1 MAAARRVP
9 QAEALSLATL
19 VLSTIGTALGGPV
32 GSAIGALIGQSI
44 DQQLLAP
51 ARRGP
56 RVGDLSVQSSS
67 YGTQIPRVY
76 GTMRVAGSVIWST
89 DLIEQEQTAG
99 GKGQP
104 DVTFSYTVSL
114 AVALSSRPAKSVKR
128 IWADGKLL
136 RGAEGDF
143 KVGTIFRFYGGTE
156 DQPIDPLIG
165 SLEGISNTPAYRG
178 LALAIFENLEL
189 AEFGNRIP
197 FLTFEFEGDEETPT
211 LGSVLTDSAQ
221 ETISCDDAQPLLG
234 FAAYGGSIRSAIE
247 PLVESFGI
255 DLFDDGATLRQPL
268 GDPAAL
274 IGLEELGNSNDSRPA
289 PRIQRE
295 QLPVRAAPAALR
307 LTYYDPERDYLTGEA
322 RALASEQSGND
333 TQRELP
339 AVLTAAA
346 AKLLAQDM
354 LARAWAGR
362 DKLTLRL
369 PPDRLALQ
377 PGAGL
382 ELPTGPS
389 QWIVDKTIVDGFVV
403 VAELRPSATL
413 AAVVQADGGR
423 IVPNRDDVA
432 GPLCMALIDIPAV
445 LGLSNEPTLLLAAST
460 SSAGWKPRGVTV
472 SFSGQEVS
480 VRTTRNKSLL
490 GTAITTLS
498 TAATELIDEDH
509 DVEIVLIDAEQ
520 WLTSCDDDAL
530 ASGENL
536 AVLGSELIQFGDVTA
551 LGGGK
556 FRLGRLLRGR
566 GGTEW
571 ACGLHAAGETFCL
584 LRADTLQPVVLPS
597 WAIGATVH
605 VAAIGEP
612 GASTLFLAEALRPP
626 SPVNLTAEQQAN
638 GDLLIQW
645 TRRSRLGFA
654 WLDEIDAPLGEVREQ
669 YRVEITG
676 TSASVEQYAE
686 QPLAT
691 VGAATVAMLGSGLAI
706 IEVRQIGDLAASR
719 PASLTIDLS

>member
-1 MAAARRVP
+1 MAAARHVP

-114 AVALSSRPAKSVKR
+114 AFALSSRPAKSVKR

-143 KVGTIFRFYGGTE
+143 KVGTSFRFYGGTE

-322 RALASEQSGND
+322 RALEQAWRAAGRRNEVDAIPALEND
-333 TQRELP
+333 A
-339 AVLTAAA
+339 AVLAP
-346 AKLLAQDM
+346 AQ
-354 LARAWAGR
+354 A
-362 DKLTLRL
+362 
-369 PPDRLALQ
+369 
-377 PGAGL
+377 
-382 ELPTGPS
+382 
-389 QWIVDKTIVDGFVV
+389 
-403 VAELRPSATL
+403 
-413 AAVVQADGGR
+413 
-423 IVPNRDDVA
+423 
-432 GPLCMALIDIPAV
+432 
-445 LGLSNEPTLLLAAST
+445 
-460 SSAGWKPRGVTV
+460 
-472 SFSGQEVS
+472 SGQE
-480 VRTTRNKSLL
+480 
-490 GTAITTLS
+490 
-498 TAATELIDEDH
+498 
-509 DVEIVLIDAEQ
+509 
-520 WLTSCDDDAL
+520 
-530 ASGENL
+530 
-536 AVLGSELIQFGDVTA
+536 
-551 LGGGK
+551 
-556 FRLGRLLRGR
+556 
-566 GGTEW
+566 
-571 ACGLHAAGETFCL
+571 
-584 LRADTLQPVVLPS
+584 
-597 WAIGATVH
+597 
-605 VAAIGEP
+605 
-612 GASTLFLAEALRPP
+612 
-626 SPVNLTAEQQAN
+626 
-638 GDLLIQW
+638 
-645 TRRSRLGFA
+645 
-654 WLDEIDAPLGEVREQ
+654 
-669 YRVEITG
+669 
-676 TSASVEQYAE
+676 
-686 QPLAT
+686 
-691 VGAATVAMLGSGLAI
+691 
-706 IEVRQIGDLAASR
+706 
-719 PASLTIDLS
+719 